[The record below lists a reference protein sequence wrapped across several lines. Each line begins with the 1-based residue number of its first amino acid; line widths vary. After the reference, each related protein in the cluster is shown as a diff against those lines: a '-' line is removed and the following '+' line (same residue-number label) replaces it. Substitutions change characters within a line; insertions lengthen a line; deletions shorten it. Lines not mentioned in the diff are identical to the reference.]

1 MQHRTG
7 KEIRELFIDF
17 WKEKGSHHY
26 PSFSLIPDD
35 PSLLFTIAGMVPFKA
50 YYLGLRAPEYPHAVT
65 CQKCV
70 RTNDIEN
77 VGRTARHHTFFEML
91 GNFAWGAYFKKEA
104 VSWAWEF
111 LTERIGLDPEK
122 MYATVYEDDEEAH
135 GAWRSV
141 GLPEE
146 RIRRFGQD
154 ENYWFMGEQGPCGPC
169 SEIYYDRGEKY
180 GCGSP
185 SCGVGCD
192 CDRYMEI
199 WNLVFTQY
207 DRQKD
212 GSLVPL
218 PRSNIDTGMGLERLT
233 SIVQGVDTDYE
244 TDLFMPLI
252 EHTCKRAGIRYGEG
266 AAGAE
271 KSGGRNDM
279 AVRVI
284 VDHVRSVA
292 LMLGDGVLPANDG
305 PGYVLRRLLRRAV
318 RYGRLLGFEG
328 GFLCEYMPLLIKILG
343 GPYPELSEHRAAI
356 EQIIGVEESRFEK
369 TLMQGIDLF
378 DSEAARVHAAAK
390 NAGGGTAL
398 TLPGDVAFALYD
410 TYGFPLELTLEMA
423 KEQDIAVDREGFEKA
438 MEAQRERAR
447 SRSKQKKSSLEGDI
461 YMELEGELPATVF
474 TGYAERGGTGRI
486 LALLSNGKRV
496 NSIEMNS
503 IKADATEFELILDAT
518 PFYAERGGEIGD
530 TGRLCAGGVSLEVLD
545 TVPHGALIV
554 HKVRPEPAASGS
566 VAVGQEASGGVDDGR
581 RSSIRRNHS
590 ATHLL
595 HEALGRVLGG
605 HVRQA
610 GSLVTDR
617 LLRFDYTHHEPL
629 SHEQVLEIED
639 IVNGQILANVPLEVT
654 ECGREEARAK
664 GAKALFDE
672 KYGEVVRVVSVPG
685 FSTELCGGLHVRAT
699 GDIGIFKIVREE
711 GIGSGTRRVTALT
724 GMNALA
730 MLQRTFLLVNRLTG
744 ILSAD
749 EPSLPGKAEELLNE
763 TRRLQRQVQE
773 MRLKELGRDAESAFE
788 QKDIGGVV
796 LQTGKF
802 SQVSPDALRD
812 IGDKA
817 KARRS
822 PTVVVMSS
830 VADGDCRL
838 TVMADDAAVKKGA
851 DAGALLKEAAAL
863 LGGRGGGRPN
873 MAQGGGKDI
882 GRLDEALAKIEA
894 LLKTQVGM

>member
-1 MQHRTG
+1 
-7 KEIRELFIDF
+7 
-17 WKEKGSHHY
+17 
-26 PSFSLIPDD
+26 
-35 PSLLFTIAGMVPFKA
+35 
-50 YYLGLRAPEYPHAVT
+50 VT

-91 GNFAWGAYFKKEA
+91 GNFAWGSYFKKEA
-104 VSWAWEF
+104 VAWAWEF

-122 MYATVYEDDEEAH
+122 MYASIYKDDEEAH
-135 GAWRSV
+135 DAWRNV
-141 GLPEE
+141 GIPEE
-146 RIRRFGQD
+146 RILRFGQD

-180 GCGSP
+180 GCDSP
-185 SCGVGCD
+185 TCGVGCD

-212 GSLVPL
+212 GSLARL

-252 EHTCKRAGIRYGEG
+252 EHTCGKAGIRYG
-266 AAGAE
+266 
-271 KSGGRNDM
+271 GGGGNDM

-305 PGYVLRRLLRRAV
+305 PGYVLRRLLRRAA

-328 GFLCEYMPLLIKILG
+328 GFLCEYMPPLIKILG
-343 GPYPELSEHRAAI
+343 ETYPELIEHRAAI

-378 DSEAARVHAAAK
+378 DSEAARVK
-390 NAGGGTAL
+390 AGGRT

-423 KEQDIAVDREGFEKA
+423 KEQGITVDREGFGKA

-447 SRSKQKKSSLEGDI
+447 SRSKQKKSSLEGDV
-461 YMELEGELPATVF
+461 YTELESELPATVF
-474 TGYAERGGTGRI
+474 TGYAERAGTGRI

-496 NSIEMNS
+496 DTLE
-503 IKADATEFELILDAT
+503 AREGTEFELVLDVT
-518 PFYAERGGEIGD
+518 PFYAERGGEVGD
-530 TGRLCAGGVSLEVLD
+530 TGYIFVGASGAALEVLD
-545 TVPHGALIV
+545 AAPHGSLTV
-554 HKVRPEPAASGS
+554 HKVRLGTGCARTGS
-566 VAVGQEASGGVDDGR
+566 LSLSVGLEARSEVDDDR
-581 RSSIRRNHS
+581 RGAIRRNHS

-617 LLRFDYTHHEPL
+617 ILRFDYTHHEPL
-629 SHEQVLEIED
+629 SHEQVLEVED
-639 IVNGQILANVPLEVT
+639 VVNGRILANIPLETT

-672 KYGEVVRVVSVPG
+672 KYGDVVRVVSVPG

-699 GDIGIFKIVREE
+699 GDIGLFKIVREE
-711 GIGSGTRRVTALT
+711 GIGSGTRRITALT

-730 MLQRTFLLVNRLTG
+730 MLQRASLLVNRLTG
-744 ILSAD
+744 ILSTD
-749 EPSLPGKAEELLNE
+749 EPNLPGKAEELLNE

-773 MRLKELGRDAESAFE
+773 MKLKELGRDAENAFE
-788 QKDIGGVV
+788 QKEIGGVV

-802 SQVSPDALRD
+802 SQVPPETLRGV
-812 IGDKA
+812 GDKA

-838 TVMADDAAVKKGA
+838 TVMADDAAIKKGA

-873 MAQGGGKDI
+873 MAQGGGKDV
-882 GRLDEALAKIEA
+882 GRLDEALAKIES
-894 LLKTQVGM
+894 LLKSQIKN

>member
-1 MQHRTG
+1 
-7 KEIRELFIDF
+7 
-17 WKEKGSHHY
+17 
-26 PSFSLIPDD
+26 
-35 PSLLFTIAGMVPFKA
+35 MVPFKA

-91 GNFAWGAYFKKEA
+91 GNFAWGSYFKKEA
-104 VSWAWEF
+104 IAWAWEF
-111 LTERIGLDPEK
+111 LVERIGLDPEK
-122 MYATVYEDDEEAH
+122 MYASIYEDDEEAYN
-135 GAWRSV
+135 AWRNT

-185 SCGVGCD
+185 SCGVGCG

-212 GSLVPL
+212 GSLSRL

-252 EHTCKRAGIRYGEG
+252 EYTCRKAGIRYGG
-266 AAGAE
+266 GVADAGN
-271 KSGGRNDM
+271 KSDM

-292 LMLGDGVLPANDG
+292 LMLADGVLPANDG
-305 PGYVLRRLLRRAV
+305 PGYVLRRLLRRAA

-328 GFLCEYMPLLIKILG
+328 GFLCEYMPLLAKILG
-343 GPYPELSEHRAAI
+343 ETYPELLEHRAAI

-378 DSEAARVHAAAK
+378 DSEAARVKA
-390 NAGGGTAL
+390 AGGT

-423 KEQDIAVDREGFEKA
+423 KEQGIAVDQEGFGKA
-438 MEAQRERAR
+438 MEVQRERAR
-447 SRSKQKKSSLEGDI
+447 SKSKQKKSSLEGDV
-461 YMELEGELPATVF
+461 YTELENDLPATVF
-474 TGYAERGGTGRI
+474 TGYAERAGTGRI
-486 LALLSNGKRV
+486 LALLSNGKRAD
-496 NSIEMNS
+496 SIE
-503 IKADATEFELILDAT
+503 IKAGTEFELVLDVT
-518 PFYAERGGEIGD
+518 PFYAERGGEVGD
-530 TGRLCAGGVSLEVLD
+530 TGYIHAGGAALEVLD
-545 TVPHGALIV
+545 TVPHGSLTV
-554 HKVRPEPAASGS
+554 HRVRPENGGRTPSLS
-566 VAVGQEASGGVDDGR
+566 VGLEARSEVDDGR
-581 RSSIRRNHS
+581 RGAIRRNHS

-617 LLRFDYTHHEPL
+617 ILRFDYTHHEPL
-629 SHEQVLEIED
+629 SHEQILEIED
-639 IVNGQILANVPLEVT
+639 VVNGLLLANVPLETT
-654 ECGREEARAK
+654 ECGREEARAR

-672 KYGEVVRVVSVPG
+672 KYGDVVRVVSVPG

-699 GDIGIFKIVREE
+699 GDIGLFKIVREE

-773 MRLKELGRDAESAFE
+773 MKLKELGRDSENAFE
-788 QKDIGGVV
+788 QKEIGGVV

-817 KARRS
+817 KGRRS

-830 VADGDCRL
+830 AADGECKNGECRL
-838 TVMADDAAVKKGA
+838 TIMADDAAVKKGA

-873 MAQGGGKDI
+873 MAQGGGKDT
-882 GRLDEALAKIEA
+882 GRLDEAIAKIES
-894 LLKTQVGM
+894 LLKAQIKN